1 MKTQFDLTPKQ
12 KVGLKKIYHW
22 LDGKMKDDMTGTIEK
37 SRDAI
42 SFILAREYY
51 TTLEKDLL
59 NELRSQYVEEN
70 VGKKK

>member
-1 MKTQFDLTPKQ
+1 MKTQFDLTPRQ

-22 LDGKMKDDMTGTIEK
+22 LDGKIKDDMTGTIEK
-37 SRDAI
+37 SRETI

>member
-12 KVGLKKIYHW
+12 KVGLEKIYHW
-22 LDGKMKDDMTGTIEK
+22 LDGKMKDDMTGTVEK
-37 SRDAI
+37 SRETI

-51 TTLEKDLL
+51 TTLEKELL

-70 VGKKK
+70 GGKNK